1 MAGCDG
7 QSAGV
12 LRGTTPAAG
21 EGCVCVVK
29 WLWLQNGFQRHPTVR
44 AGGAEAT
51 ISHHLIADKMAG
63 RALTV
68 SHSLRAEEVCA
79 ELYLRHPLM
88 CISEQR
94 VWVGADRDELKMNL
108 KE

>member
-1 MAGCDG
+1 
-7 QSAGV
+7 
-12 LRGTTPAAG
+12 
-21 EGCVCVVK
+21 
-29 WLWLQNGFQRHPTVR
+29 
-44 AGGAEAT
+44 
-51 ISHHLIADKMAG
+51 MAG